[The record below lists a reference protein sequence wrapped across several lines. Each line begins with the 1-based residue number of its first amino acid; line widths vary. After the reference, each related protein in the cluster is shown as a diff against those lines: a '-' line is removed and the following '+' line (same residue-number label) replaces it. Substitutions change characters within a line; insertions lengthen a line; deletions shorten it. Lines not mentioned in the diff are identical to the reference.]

1 LFRVSWRRLR
11 RQRRP
16 LSKKIL
22 TGWLLFEFRLVH
34 LTNNFF
40 ICSPITSKSMGRPGH
55 VKDRSP
61 TVRVFALFRVSW
73 RRLRRQRRPLSKK
86 ILTGWL
92 LFEFRLVHLTNNF
105 FICSPITSKS
115 MGRPGHVKDRSPTV
129 RVFALFRVS
138 WRRLRRQRRPLSKK
152 ILTGWLLF
160 EFRLVHLTNNF
171 FIRPP
176 IVLESMGRPRH
187 M

>member
-1 LFRVSWRRLR
+1 MFHDPSKGGGNNSKQIQRDERSNNLTSSIINKQHNKEKRVFRPGLPNPWLQFIESSRR
-11 RQRRP
+11 RQ
-16 LSKKIL
+16 L
-22 TGWLLFEFRLVH
+22 
-34 LTNNFF
+34 
-40 ICSPITSKSMGRPGH
+40 
-55 VKDRSP
+55 
-61 TVRVFALFRVSW
+61 VFALFRVSW